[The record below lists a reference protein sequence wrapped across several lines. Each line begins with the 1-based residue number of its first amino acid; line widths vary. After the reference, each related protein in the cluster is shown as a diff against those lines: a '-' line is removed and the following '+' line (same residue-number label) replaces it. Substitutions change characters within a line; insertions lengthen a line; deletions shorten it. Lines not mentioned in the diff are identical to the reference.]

1 MMSLDAE
8 IAAYLLDPS
17 SAEYSIEKLCIRY
30 GSPYYS
36 SAGEWADIV
45 SLPELCAVLIKEIDS
60 QGMTELMYGIEQPL
74 TEVLASMEYTGGKG
88 RRRGCKS
95 GSGKLLQTKLKELNL
110 RFILCAVRNL
120 I

>member
-74 TEVLASMEYTGGKG
+74 TEVLASMEYTGVKVDVEGVK
-88 RRRGCKS
+88 
-95 GSGKLLQTKLKELNL
+95 
-110 RFILCAVRNL
+110 RFGETLTDEIEGIESQIYFYVR
-120 I
+120 